1 VVELIKSRFNRHSP
15 DDMPSE
21 QQDAPLAT
29 LTMRIVGK
37 PRDSEIIPRGCSGF
51 ATIGPANLNFFRHQ
65 GAGLLSFAF
74 EHGMVNR
81 LTPGVATGGGRSSA
95 MTRRMSW
102 KNSLGTATSAIAA
115 MIARTRT
122 SRGTPWSVTVCW
134 KTEQYYIATRNP
146 GRA

>member
-1 VVELIKSRFNRHSP
+1 
-15 DDMPSE
+15 MPSE

-37 PRDSEIIPRGCSGF
+37 PRDSEIIPPGCSGF

-95 MTRRMSW
+95 MTRRMRGHAH
-102 KNSLGTATSAIAA
+102 LGAL
-115 MIARTRT
+115 
-122 SRGTPWSVTVCW
+122 
-134 KTEQYYIATRNP
+134 P
-146 GRA
+146 GA

>member
-1 VVELIKSRFNRHSP
+1 
-15 DDMPSE
+15 
-21 QQDAPLAT
+21 
-29 LTMRIVGK
+29 MRIVGR
-37 PRDSEIIPRGCSGF
+37 PRDSEIIPGGCSRF

-102 KNSLGTATSAIAA
+102 NKSLGTATSAI
-115 MIARTRT
+115 
-122 SRGTPWSVTVCW
+122 W
-134 KTEQYYIATRNP
+134 KMT
-146 GRA
+146 

>member
-1 VVELIKSRFNRHSP
+1 
-15 DDMPSE
+15 MPSE

-37 PRDSEIIPRGCSGF
+37 PRDSEIIPPGCSGF

-102 KNSLGTATSAIAA
+102 NNSLGTATSAI
-115 MIARTRT
+115 
-122 SRGTPWSVTVCW
+122 W
-134 KTEQYYIATRNP
+134 KMT
-146 GRA
+146 